1 MYELFDSIII
11 GNLIEPGTYLLCLLT
26 AGVCG
31 VLTALAASFRSHAT
45 KSFLSS
51 LILLPM
57 IVCTVIAMV
66 NGNIGTGVA
75 VMGAFSLI
83 RFRSVPGKARD
94 IVVIF
99 LAMTA
104 GLACAGG
111 YVGIAL
117 LFTAIVSLGMF
128 DVGAVNCYSYKQ
140 GWRHMSNRND
150 QGALTLQLDASVMTV
165 VYKQENNAICG
176 AAEVWV
182 DGKLKA
188 TLNSNSANAWGN
200 PATEMIFLGKSDAPH
215 TVELRMAPGSEFK
228 TFNLLDIGYAP

>member
-1 MYELFDSIII
+1 MLDLFDSIISGYAI
-11 GNLIEPGTYLLCLLT
+11 TLDVYLICLLT

-31 VLTALAASFRSHAT
+31 VLTALAASFRSHAS
-45 KSFLSS
+45 KSFLTS

-99 LAMTA
+99 LSMTA

-117 LFTAIVSLGMF
+117 VFTLIVGLGMVIVSLIPMGSERSMDLHITIPESLRFANEF
-128 DVGAVNCYSYKQ
+128 DDLFSKYLKSHRLFQAKTTNMGSLYKLHY
-140 GWRHMSNRND
+140 RVEMK
-150 QGALTLQLDASVMTV
+150 DA
-165 VYKQENNAICG
+165 KQSQAFI
-176 AAEVWV
+176 
-182 DGKLKA
+182 D
-188 TLNSNSANAWGN
+188 
-200 PATEMIFLGKSDAPH
+200 
-215 TVELRMAPGSEFK
+215 ELRCRNG
-228 TFNLLDIGYAP
+228 NLEIALCEVLNGLEEL

>member
-1 MYELFDSIII
+1 MLELFDSIVY
-11 GNLIEPGTYLLCLLT
+11 GNDITADVYLICLLF

-31 VLTALAASFRSHAT
+31 VLTALAASFRSHAS
-45 KSFLSS
+45 KSFLTS

-111 YVGIAL
+111 YVGIAV
-117 LFTAIVSLGMF
+117 LFTLIVGLGMVIVSLIPMGSERSMDLHITIPESLRFANEF
-128 DVGAVNCYSYKQ
+128 DDLFAKYLKRHRLLQAKTTNMGSLYKLHY
-140 GWRHMSNRND
+140 RVEMK
-150 QGALTLQLDASVMTV
+150 DA
-165 VYKQENNAICG
+165 KQSQAFI
-176 AAEVWV
+176 
-182 DGKLKA
+182 D
-188 TLNSNSANAWGN
+188 
-200 PATEMIFLGKSDAPH
+200 
-215 TVELRMAPGSEFK
+215 ELRCRNG
-228 TFNLLDIGYAP
+228 NLEIALCDVLSGQDEL

>member
-1 MYELFDSIII
+1 MLELFDSILVGSDISVV
-11 GNLIEPGTYLLCLLT
+11 TYLYCLLA
-26 AGVCG
+26 AGLCG
-31 VLTALAASFRSHAT
+31 VVTALAASFRSHAS

-66 NGNIGTGVA
+66 NGNVGTGIA

-111 YVGIAL
+111 YIAIAL
-117 LFTAIVSLGMF
+117 LFTVLVCLGMIIVSIIPMGAERSMDLHITIPESLRYVNEF
-128 DVGAVNCYSYKQ
+128 DEVFVKYLKNHRLVQAKTTNMGSLYKLHY
-140 GWRHMSNRND
+140 RVEMK
-150 QGALTLQLDASVMTV
+150 DA
-165 VYKQENNAICG
+165 KQVQEFI
-176 AAEVWV
+176 
-182 DGKLKA
+182 D
-188 TLNSNSANAWGN
+188 
-200 PATEMIFLGKSDAPH
+200 
-215 TVELRMAPGSEFK
+215 ELRCRNGNLEISLSEVRGGVDE
-228 TFNLLDIGYAP
+228 L

>member
-1 MYELFDSIII
+1 MLDLFDTIII
-11 GNLIEPGTYLLCLLT
+11 GSSIEPGTYLLCLL
-26 AGVCG
+26 AACACG
-31 VLTALAASFRSHAT
+31 IITALAAAFRSHST
-45 KSFLSS
+45 KSFLTS

-117 LFTAIVSLGMF
+117 LFTAIVSLGMVVISLIPMGQERCMDLHITIPESLRYANEF
-128 DVGAVNCYSYKQ
+128 DEVFSKYLKSHRLLRARTTNMGSLYKLDY
-140 GWRHMSNRND
+140 RVEMK
-150 QGALTLQLDASVMTV
+150 DAS
-165 VYKQENNAICG
+165 QGQAFI
-176 AAEVWV
+176 
-182 DGKLKA
+182 D
-188 TLNSNSANAWGN
+188 
-200 PATEMIFLGKSDAPH
+200 
-215 TVELRMAPGSEFK
+215 ELRCRNG
-228 TFNLLDIGYAP
+228 NLEIALCDVMGTMEEL

>member
-1 MYELFDSIII
+1 MLELFDSILVGSDISVV
-11 GNLIEPGTYLLCLLT
+11 TYLYCLLA
-26 AGVCG
+26 AGLCG
-31 VLTALAASFRSHAT
+31 VVTALAASFRSHAS

-66 NGNIGTGVA
+66 NGNVGTGIA

-111 YVGIAL
+111 YVAIAL
-117 LFTAIVSLGMF
+117 LFTVLVCLGMIIVSIIPMGAERSMDLHITIPESLRYVNEF
-128 DVGAVNCYSYKQ
+128 DEVFVKYLKNHRLVQAKTTNMGSLYKLHYRVEMKDAKQ
-140 GWRHMSNRND
+140 G
-150 QGALTLQLDASVMTV
+150 
-165 VYKQENNAICG
+165 QEFI
-176 AAEVWV
+176 
-182 DGKLKA
+182 D
-188 TLNSNSANAWGN
+188 
-200 PATEMIFLGKSDAPH
+200 
-215 TVELRMAPGSEFK
+215 ELRCRNGNLEISLSEVRGGVDE
-228 TFNLLDIGYAP
+228 L

>member
-1 MYELFDSIII
+1 MLELFDSILVGSDISVV
-11 GNLIEPGTYLLCLLT
+11 TYLYCLLA
-26 AGVCG
+26 AGLCG
-31 VLTALAASFRSHAT
+31 VVTALAASFRSHAS

-66 NGNIGTGVA
+66 NGNVGTGIA

-111 YVGIAL
+111 YVAIAL
-117 LFTAIVSLGMF
+117 LFTVLVCLGMIIVSIIPMGAERSMDLHITIPESLRYVNEF
-128 DVGAVNCYSYKQ
+128 DEVFVKYLKNHRLVQAKTTNMGSLYKLHYRVEMKDAKQ
-140 GWRHMSNRND
+140 G
-150 QGALTLQLDASVMTV
+150 
-165 VYKQENNAICG
+165 QEFI
-176 AAEVWV
+176 
-182 DGKLKA
+182 D
-188 TLNSNSANAWGN
+188 
-200 PATEMIFLGKSDAPH
+200 
-215 TVELRMAPGSEFK
+215 ELRCRNGNLEISLSEV
-228 TFNLLDIGYAP
+228 LGGVDEL

>member
-1 MYELFDSIII
+1 MFELFDSILYGDGITI
-11 GNLIEPGTYLLCLLT
+11 DVYLLCLLFAGLCGLVT
-26 AGVCG
+26 AF
-31 VLTALAASFRSHAT
+31 AAAFRSHT
-45 KSFLSS
+45 SKSFLTSV
-51 LILLPM
+51 ILLPM

-117 LFTAIVSLGMF
+117 VFSVIVSLGIVITSLIPMGSERSLDLHITIPESLRYVNEF
-128 DVGAVNCYSYKQ
+128 DDLFHKYLKSHRLMQAKTTNMGSLYKLHY
-140 GWRHMSNRND
+140 RVEMKD
-150 QGALTLQLDASVMTV
+150 V
-165 VYKQENNAICG
+165 KQSQAFI
-176 AAEVWV
+176 
-182 DGKLKA
+182 D
-188 TLNSNSANAWGN
+188 
-200 PATEMIFLGKSDAPH
+200 
-215 TVELRMAPGSEFK
+215 ELRCRNGNLEISLSEI
-228 TFNLLDIGYAP
+228 LLRADEL

>member
-1 MYELFDSIII
+1 MLEIFDSILTGSNITFDI
-11 GNLIEPGTYLLCLLT
+11 YLPCLLS

-31 VLTALAASFRSHAT
+31 IVTALAAAFRSHAS

-66 NGNIGTGVA
+66 NGNVGTGIA

-111 YVGIAL
+111 YVAIAL
-117 LFTAIVSLGMF
+117 AFTVIVSLGMIVITLIPMGNERCMDLRITVPESLRYVNEF
-128 DVGAVNCYSYKQ
+128 DEVFAKYVKSHRLVQAKTTNMGSLYKLHYRVEMKDAKQ
-140 GWRHMSNRND
+140 SQAFIDDLRCRN
-150 QGALTLQLDASVMTV
+150 GNLEISLSEV
-165 VYKQENNAICG
+165 
-176 AAEVWV
+176 AAGME
-182 DGKLKA
+182 
-188 TLNSNSANAWGN
+188 
-200 PATEMIFLGKSDAPH
+200 
-215 TVELRMAPGSEFK
+215 EL
-228 TFNLLDIGYAP
+228 

>member
-1 MYELFDSIII
+1 MLEMFDSILVGSDISVV
-11 GNLIEPGTYLLCLLT
+11 TYLYCLLA
-26 AGVCG
+26 AGLCG
-31 VLTALAASFRSHAT
+31 VVTALAASFRSHAS

-66 NGNIGTGVA
+66 NGNVGTGIA

-111 YVGIAL
+111 YVAIAL
-117 LFTAIVSLGMF
+117 LFTVLVCLGMIVVSIIPMGAERSMDLHITIPESLRYANEF
-128 DVGAVNCYSYKQ
+128 DDLFDKYLKAHRLIQVKTTNMGSLYKLHYRVEMKDAKQ
-140 GWRHMSNRND
+140 GQAFID
-150 QGALTLQLDASVMTV
+150 
-165 VYKQENNAICG
+165 
-176 AAEVWV
+176 
-182 DGKLKA
+182 
-188 TLNSNSANAWGN
+188 
-200 PATEMIFLGKSDAPH
+200 
-215 TVELRMAPGSEFK
+215 ELRCRNG
-228 TFNLLDIGYAP
+228 NLEIALCEVMGGVEEL

>member
-1 MYELFDSIII
+1 MYELFDSILYGDGITI
-11 GNLIEPGTYLLCLLT
+11 DVYLLCLLFAGLCGLVT
-26 AGVCG
+26 AF
-31 VLTALAASFRSHAT
+31 AAAFRSHT
-45 KSFLSS
+45 SKSFLTSV
-51 LILLPM
+51 ILLPM

-117 LFTAIVSLGMF
+117 VFSVTVSLGIVITSLIPMGSERSLDLHVTIPESLRYVNEF
-128 DVGAVNCYSYKQ
+128 DDLFHKYLKSHRLMQAKTTNMGSLYKLHY
-140 GWRHMSNRND
+140 R
-150 QGALTLQLDASVMTV
+150 V
-165 VYKQENNAICG
+165 
-176 AAEVWV
+176 
-182 DGKLKA
+182 
-188 TLNSNSANAWGN
+188 
-200 PATEMIFLGKSDAPH
+200 EMKDVTQSQAFID
-215 TVELRMAPGSEFK
+215 ELRCRNGNLEISLSEI
-228 TFNLLDIGYAP
+228 LLRADEL

>member
-1 MYELFDSIII
+1 MLELFDSIII
-11 GNLIEPGTYLLCLLT
+11 GNDITLDVYLICLLA
-26 AGVCG
+26 AGACG
-31 VLTALAASFRSHAT
+31 VLTALAASFRSHAS
-45 KSFLSS
+45 KSFLTS

-117 LFTAIVSLGMF
+117 VFTLIIGLGMVIISLVPMGNERCMDLHITIPESLRYANEF
-128 DVGAVNCYSYKQ
+128 DDLFSKYLKSHRLVQAKTTNMGSLYKLHYRVEMKDAKQ
-140 GWRHMSNRND
+140 GQAFIDDLRCRN
-150 QGALTLQLDASVMTV
+150 GNLEIALCEVMGGM
-165 VYKQENNAICG
+165 E
-176 AAEVWV
+176 
-182 DGKLKA
+182 
-188 TLNSNSANAWGN
+188 
-200 PATEMIFLGKSDAPH
+200 
-215 TVELRMAPGSEFK
+215 EL
-228 TFNLLDIGYAP
+228 

>member
-1 MYELFDSIII
+1 MLELFDSIMI
-11 GNLIEPGTYLLCLLT
+11 GTSITLDTYLICLL
-26 AGVCG
+26 ASGVCG
-31 VLTALAASFRSHAT
+31 VLTALAASFRSHAS
-45 KSFLSS
+45 KSFLTS
-51 LILLPM
+51 LVLLPM

-117 LFTAIVSLGMF
+117 VFTVLVSLGMVVMALIPMGSERSMDLHITIPESLRYANEF
-128 DVGAVNCYSYKQ
+128 DDLFGKYLKSHRLMQAKTTNMGSLYKLHY
-140 GWRHMSNRND
+140 RVEMK
-150 QGALTLQLDASVMTV
+150 DA
-165 VYKQENNAICG
+165 KQSQAFI
-176 AAEVWV
+176 
-182 DGKLKA
+182 D
-188 TLNSNSANAWGN
+188 
-200 PATEMIFLGKSDAPH
+200 
-215 TVELRMAPGSEFK
+215 ELRCRNG
-228 TFNLLDIGYAP
+228 NLEISLCEILGGMEEL

>member
-1 MYELFDSIII
+1 MYELFESIII
-11 GNLIEPGTYLLCLLT
+11 GTDITVDVYLLCLLA

-31 VLTALAASFRSHAT
+31 VVTALAASFRSHAS
-45 KSFLSS
+45 KSFLTS
-51 LILLPM
+51 LVLLPM

-66 NGNIGTGVA
+66 NGNVGTGIA

-117 LFTAIVSLGMF
+117 LFTVIVSLGMVVLSLIPLGNERSMDLHITIPESLRYADEF
-128 DVGAVNCYSYKQ
+128 ADLFSKYTKSHRLIQAKTTNMGSLYKLHYRVEMKDAKQ
-140 GWRHMSNRND
+140 GQAFID
-150 QGALTLQLDASVMTV
+150 
-165 VYKQENNAICG
+165 
-176 AAEVWV
+176 
-182 DGKLKA
+182 
-188 TLNSNSANAWGN
+188 
-200 PATEMIFLGKSDAPH
+200 
-215 TVELRMAPGSEFK
+215 ELRCRNG
-228 TFNLLDIGYAP
+228 NLEIALCEILAGVEEL